1 MQTTSAHGCGA
12 SKAPHQPVDFAN
24 RVIHKK
30 KVKSLQRLQNKIA
43 VVTGGCSGI
52 GLETTKLFVEEGACV
67 LVADLQHDRGA
78 ELEARFQGRVRF
90 RHCDVMSE
98 ADIAGAMQAAVDHFS
113 GVDLLFNNAGAGG
126 SPLML
131 EDMTGEAWDR
141 TQSLLLRS
149 VALGMRYAIPHMRS
163 RGGGAIVNTAS
174 IAGLQAGFAR
184 IAYSVA
190 KAGVIHLTK
199 TAAAELARY
208 NIRVNAICPGYILTS
223 IFTASTGLVDSAAD
237 RANAALREI
246 APHAQPVHTA
256 GLPEHIARACL
267 YLACAE
273 SEFVTGTHLV
283 VDGGMTIGPRS
294 SWDPDAPSAIR
305 DVLANARTIAPPQA

>member
-1 MQTTSAHGCGA
+1 
-12 SKAPHQPVDFAN
+12 
-24 RVIHKK
+24 
-30 KVKSLQRLQNKIA
+30 LERLQAKIA

-52 GLETTKLFVEEGACV
+52 GLETVKLFVEEGARV
-67 LVADLQHDRGA
+67 LVADVQDDRGA

-90 RHCDVMSE
+90 RHCDVTSE
-98 ADIAGAMQAAVDHFS
+98 PDIAGAMQAAVDHFS
-113 GVDLLFNNAGAGG
+113 GLDLLFNNAGAGG

-149 VALGMRYAIPHMRS
+149 VALGMRHAIPHMRA

-208 NIRVNAICPGYILTS
+208 NIWVNAICPGYILTS
-223 IFTASTGLVDSAAD
+223 IFTAGTGLSGAAAD
-237 RANAALREI
+237 DANAALRQI
-246 APHAQPVHTA
+246 APQAQPIHAA
-256 GLPEHIARACL
+256 GSPGHIARACL
-267 YLACAE
+267 YLTCAE
-273 SEFVTGTHLV
+273 SEFITGTHLV
-283 VDGGMTIGPRS
+283 VDGGMTVGPRN
-294 SWDPDAPSAIR
+294 SWDPEAPSAIR
-305 DVLANARTIAPPQA
+305 DVLTKARAASAPQA

>member
-1 MQTTSAHGCGA
+1 MERLR
-12 SKAPHQPVDFAN
+12 N
-24 RVIHKK
+24 
-30 KVKSLQRLQNKIA
+30 KVA

-52 GLETTKLFVEEGACV
+52 GLETVKLFVEEGAHV
-67 LVADLQHDRGA
+67 LLADVQDGPGA

-90 RHCDVMSE
+90 RHCDVTLES
-98 ADIAGAMQAAVDHFS
+98 DIAGTMQAAVDHFS
-113 GVDLLFNNAGAGG
+113 SLDVLFNNAGAGG

-149 VALGMRYAIPHMRS
+149 VALGMRHAIPHMRA

-199 TAAAELARY
+199 TAAAELARH

-223 IFTASTGLVDSAAD
+223 IFTASSGLSGAAAD
-237 RANAALREI
+237 NANAALRQI
-246 APHAQPVHTA
+246 APHAQPIQTA
-256 GLPEHIARACL
+256 GSPEHIARACL

-294 SWDPDAPSAIR
+294 SWDPEAPSAIR
-305 DVLANARTIAPPQA
+305 DVLANARAAS

>member
-1 MQTTSAHGCGA
+1 ME
-12 SKAPHQPVDFAN
+12 
-24 RVIHKK
+24 
-30 KVKSLQRLQNKIA
+30 RLQNKIA
-43 VVTGGCSGI
+43 VITGGCSGI
-52 GLETTKLFVEEGACV
+52 GLASVELFVAEGASV
-67 LVADLQHDRGA
+67 LVADVQDDRGA

-90 RHCDVMSE
+90 RHCDVTSE
-98 ADIAGAMQAAVDHFS
+98 SDIAGAMQAAIDHFS
-113 GVDLLFNNAGAGG
+113 GLDLLFNNAGAGG

-131 EDMTGEAWDR
+131 EEMTGEAWDR

-149 VALGMRYAIPHMRS
+149 VALGMRYAVSHMRA

-190 KAGVIHLTK
+190 KAGVIHLTR
-199 TAAAELARY
+199 TAAAELARH

-223 IFTASTGLVDSAAD
+223 IFTASSGLSGTAAD
-237 RANAALREI
+237 DANAALRRI
-246 APHAQPVHTA
+246 APNAQPIHEA
-256 GLPEHIARACL
+256 GSPEHIARACL

-283 VDGGMTIGPRS
+283 VDGGMTVGPRS
-294 SWDPDAPSAIR
+294 SWDPDAPSPIR
-305 DVLANARTIAPPQA
+305 EVLAKARAASSP

>member
-1 MQTTSAHGCGA
+1 M
-12 SKAPHQPVDFAN
+12 K
-24 RVIHKK
+24 
-30 KVKSLQRLQNKIA
+30 RLQNKIA
-43 VVTGGCSGI
+43 VITGGCSGI
-52 GLETTKLFVEEGACV
+52 GLASVELFVAEGASV
-67 LVADLQHDRGA
+67 LVADVQDGRGA

-90 RHCDVMSE
+90 RHCDVTSE
-98 ADIAGAMQAAVDHFS
+98 SDIAGAMQAAVDHFS
-113 GVDLLFNNAGAGG
+113 GLDLLFNNAGAGG

-131 EDMTGEAWDR
+131 EEMTGEAWDR

-149 VALGMRYAIPHMRS
+149 VALGMRYAIPHMRT

-199 TAAAELARY
+199 TAAAELARH

-223 IFTASTGLVDSAAD
+223 IFTASSGISGAAAD
-237 RANAALREI
+237 DANAALRRM
-246 APHAQPVHTA
+246 APNAQPIHEV
-256 GLPEHIARACL
+256 GSPEHIARACL

-283 VDGGMTIGPRS
+283 VDGGMTVGPRS
-294 SWDPDAPSAIR
+294 SWDPEVPSPTR
-305 DVLANARTIAPPQA
+305 EVLAKARAASSP

>member
-1 MQTTSAHGCGA
+1 ME
-12 SKAPHQPVDFAN
+12 
-24 RVIHKK
+24 
-30 KVKSLQRLQNKIA
+30 RLQNKVA
-43 VVTGGCSGI
+43 VITGGCSGI
-52 GLETTKLFVEEGACV
+52 GLASVELFVAEGASV
-67 LVADLQHDRGA
+67 LVADVQDDRGA
-78 ELEARFQGRVRF
+78 ELEARFQGRVKF
-90 RHCDVMSE
+90 QHCDVTSDS
-98 ADIAGAMQAAVDHFS
+98 DIAGAMQAAVDHFS
-113 GVDLLFNNAGAGG
+113 GLDLLFNNAGAGG

-131 EDMTGEAWDR
+131 EDMTADAWDR

-149 VALGMRYAIPHMRS
+149 VALGMRHAIPHMRA

-223 IFTASTGLVDSAAD
+223 IFTASSGISGTAAD
-237 RANAALREI
+237 DANAALRQI
-246 APHAQPVHTA
+246 APHAQPIHEA
-256 GLPEHIARACL
+256 GSPEHIARAAL
-267 YLACAE
+267 YLASAD
-273 SEFVTGTHLV
+273 SAFVTGTHLV

-294 SWDPDAPSAIR
+294 AWDPETPSAIR
-305 DVLANARTIAPPQA
+305 DVLVKPRAASASSAP